1 MYGYCA
7 MSDEYKPDPL
17 HRDASYLI
25 FKQVISIA
33 LKALKVD
40 LPFFALPIV
49 SQLTDFIFH
58 FVGKTLFYHLAQYLT
73 FQVIEWQEN
82 SNLQSVQKS
91 MHDLNKAYE
100 SGDINEIEKSK
111 KKFEE
116 DFSRLV
122 RF

>member
-1 MYGYCA
+1 MN
-7 MSDEYKPDPL
+7 EYKPDPL

-33 LKALKVD
+33 LKALKID

-49 SQLTDFIFH
+49 SQLVDFIFH

-91 MHDLNKAYE
+91 MHD
-100 SGDINEIEKSK
+100 INDIEKSK

>member
-1 MYGYCA
+1 MHGYCA
-7 MSDEYKPDPL
+7 MNEYKPDPL

-25 FKQVISIA
+25 FKQVISVA

-49 SQLTDFIFH
+49 SQLVDFIFH

-100 SGDINEIEKSK
+100 SGDINDIEKSK

>member
-1 MYGYCA
+1 
-7 MSDEYKPDPL
+7 MSEYKPDPL

-40 LPFFALPIV
+40 LPFFGLPII

-58 FVGKTLFYHLAQYLT
+58 FVGKTLFFHLAQYLT

-82 SNLQSVQKS
+82 SNLQSIQKS
-91 MHDLNKAYE
+91 MSELNKAYE
-100 SGDINEIEKSK
+100 SGDKQSIEKSK
-111 KKFEE
+111 KKFEK